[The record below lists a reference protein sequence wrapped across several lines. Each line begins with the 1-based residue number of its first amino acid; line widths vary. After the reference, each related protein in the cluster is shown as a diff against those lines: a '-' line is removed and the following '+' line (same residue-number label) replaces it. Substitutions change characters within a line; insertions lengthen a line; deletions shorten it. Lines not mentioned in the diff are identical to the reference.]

1 MSINPTLPVPAHKA
15 VSPAEAKAKAM
26 KDTSAA
32 KADGFSFWDL
42 VDMINPLQHIPIIGT
57 LYREITGDEIKAPAR
72 VMGGAVFGGVI
83 GAASGVV
90 NAIMAQETGRDMGEM
105 ILSKM
110 GMDIGADKTVATLEP
125 PRAPLD
131 TLPVIEV
138 RPQKSHLA
146 SQERT
151 EILYTKENLAQ
162 KITWDVPPKQPDPI
176 MTSAP
181 PKASLDSLQAP
192 QAMLQALQRYQ
203 ELKAQELG
211 ATAKQS

>member
-15 VSPAEAKAKAM
+15 VSSAEAKAM

-110 GMDIGADKTVATLEP
+110 GMEIGADKTVTTSEP

-146 SQERT
+146 SQERPD
-151 EILYTKENLAQ
+151 ILYTKENLAQ
-162 KITWDVPPKQPDPI
+162 KITWDVLPKQSDHV
-176 MTSAP
+176 MASAP
-181 PKASLDSLQAP
+181 PKASIDSLQAP

-203 ELKAQELG
+203 ELKAQELNT
-211 ATAKQS
+211 TAKQS